1 MKVLFEMLNF
11 VESKAESSSSDWE
24 SENPTYTKIIKD
36 SSLYIQIF
44 SDLLKFLAAQE
55 PSNSTSQF
63 LQQATQLFELYLFKA
78 SNDFSILIKSMDF
91 ILCRIQTTNHEML

>member
-11 VESKAESSSSDWE
+11 VESKAETSSDWE

-44 SDLLKFLAAQE
+44 SDLLHFLAA
-55 PSNSTSQF
+55 
-63 LQQATQLFELYLFKA
+63 
-78 SNDFSILIKSMDF
+78 
-91 ILCRIQTTNHEML
+91 